1 MARNNDRRR
10 INENYEPP
18 FDAAGYKP
26 GSPKMKRVEGS
37 GSGVVG
43 GERRQLKGG
52 HGGTEQT
59 HPKNKNRVND
69 KGVVDDTETNSSH
82 GEASDGFQEKVG
94 HDWPDGPTNDGA
106 SGEFATGYDYTG
118 AAPEPT
124 LEGWNPDS
132 IGSMIGEE
140 YNLQD
145 MFNQYAGTRRSVN
158 MLEFKNVCR
167 ANGFDYPLSEDM
179 FRQLIENNKE
189 FVFTEHHDGIH
200 RFYISESDMG
210 MGMGNKL
217 DPNDPNTF
225 NDRVKAT
232 EDHKNSFNDR
242 VKSANAHRNSFNDRA
257 QTGFNPAKETDESMG
272 LGNEM
277 DSDGEQLAPIPDSFE
292 LAKDEMNGMGGDSDR
307 EELDFRNLDGDGSCG
322 GMGEGGWGLGEDGTP
337 LDPEDHPITGSNFR
351 KSPYPEPARRDF
363 ETPRQKQPEAPFDP
377 KDPSKLNPDDNPS
390 NHGYGLGG
398 PSDEDGGGK
407 CGGGKEDMK
416 AEGLQR
422 QLTRFF
428 TEARSIIRENARYGR
443 RIIGAKLNE
452 SWDASAGYCRIT
464 SSKQKVGQALS
475 MLKNRYPSF
484 NPLFEN
490 TQEVMKTGYMIDK
503 AEGKKTEEGG
513 KEPSMSDFKEVAG
526 KGLNNR
532 QPKNG
537 LTGKPKA
544 YPK

>member
-10 INENYEPP
+10 ISENYEPP

-26 GSPKMKRVEGS
+26 GSPKMKRIEGS

-59 HPKNKNRVND
+59 HPKNRNRVND
-69 KGVVDDTETNSSH
+69 KGVVTGSETSSSH
-82 GEASDGFQEKVG
+82 GEASDGFQERVG
-94 HDWPDGPTNDGA
+94 HDWPDGPENDGA
-106 SGEFATGYDYTG
+106 SSEFITGYDYTG

-124 LEGWNPDS
+124 LEGWNPAS

-179 FRQLIENNKE
+179 FRQLIENNRE
-189 FVFTEHHDGIH
+189 FIFTEHHDGTH

-210 MGMGNKL
+210 GGM
-217 DPNDPNTF
+217 DT
-225 NDRVKAT
+225 
-232 EDHKNSFNDR
+232 
-242 VKSANAHRNSFNDRA
+242 
-257 QTGFNPAKETDESMG
+257 
-272 LGNEM
+272 
-277 DSDGEQLAPIPDSFE
+277 GEQLAPIPDSFKLE
-292 LAKDEMNGMGGDSDR
+292 KDKTNGMGGDMGMGQGVYLNNGLNADEFKKFHNIPPT
-307 EELDFRNLDGDGSCG
+307 EEGEEQQIDGEEEETESDGSCG
-322 GMGEGGWGLGEDGTP
+322 GMGEGAWGGAGEEGDDFKPADLDYDEYKPFEGKPNDTYDKEGPANVDTSGAGAWGLGGGGDGKEGGCKCNDNGKCDCP
-337 LDPEDHPITGSNFR
+337 PFCDCKKAHGSCG
-351 KSPYPEPARRDF
+351 S
-363 ETPRQKQPEAPFDP
+363 
-377 KDPSKLNPDDNPS
+377 
-390 NHGYGLGG
+390 
-398 PSDEDGGGK
+398 GK
-407 CGGGKEDMK
+407 CGPGEKDPV

-428 TEARSIIRENARYGR
+428 TEARSIIKENARYGR

-452 SWDASAGYCRIT
+452 SWDRSAGYCRIT

-475 MLKNRYPSF
+475 MLKNRYPRF

-503 AEGKKTEEGG
+503 GEGKKTEEGG
-513 KEPSMSDFKEVAG
+513 KEPSMSDFTEVIG

-537 LTGKPKA
+537 LVGKPKE